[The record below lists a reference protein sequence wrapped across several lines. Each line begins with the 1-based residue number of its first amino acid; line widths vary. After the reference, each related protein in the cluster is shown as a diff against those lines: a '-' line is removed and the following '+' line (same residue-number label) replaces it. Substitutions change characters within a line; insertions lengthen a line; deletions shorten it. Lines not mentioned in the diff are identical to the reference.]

1 MYYDNINYNIY
12 SCLSASAITTA
23 CSGASKVVYQWLSA
37 VANEGTFYQCQTLS
51 TLNAT
56 KSADCSGG
64 KKLWLDE
71 VNTPNSYV
79 CTTLTVSTCT
89 GSNLL
94 YYDNVNLVYSC
105 NSQT

>member
-79 CTTLTVSTCT
+79 CTSIIDTTC
-89 GSNLL
+89 SPNSVF
-94 YYDNVNLVYSC
+94 YDIVNGVYNC
-105 NSQT
+105 